1 MMSVTVLYFLLLST
15 CLTHVHGLSDC
26 EALYHTPHIENGSV
40 SEAVKLSA
48 VDPDFFLGINSHS
61 GFITVNKEYNSNLFF
76 WYFPHE
82 DVKRVPFIIWLN
94 GGPGVSSLLGMFD
107 LIGPIKLVNG
117 KVGRRNA
124 TWASSYS
131 LLFIDSPVGAGFSYT
146 DDDRGYT
153 SSEEQVSDQL
163 YKFLLQFLV
172 LFPEQRETPLFIAGE
187 SYAGKYVPAF
197 AAKIHWNNDL
207 QNPINLKGII
217 MGNAMVDPRNVMHYT
232 ELTRELGL
240 LEDPQLQELKALE
253 DSMVSLIDQGRMVDA
268 ANKFNETIEYIKK
281 KTLVSIYNYLEEA
294 TSIKSP
300 LESFVTQPEVR
311 CAIHAGNGSFNLN
324 NQVVYNKMLPDIA
337 NSTRPM
343 VEELLAK
350 CGVLSYSGQ
359 LDLILPYSGSKRVY
373 DLMQWPGR
381 EEYQNAPRQILKQ
394 HFGGGDK
401 DKVVAYM
408 KAGGNFFDVLIRN
421 CGHMVPK
428 EQPAVLKHIVDL
440 FINMF
445 K

>member
-1 MMSVTVLYFLLLST
+1 MTSVTVLFFSLLSI
-15 CLTHVHGLSDC
+15 CLIQVQSLSDC
-26 EALYHTPHIENGSV
+26 QPLYHTPHIENGSV
-40 SEAVKLSA
+40 SDAVKLSV
-48 VDPDFFLGINSHS
+48 VDPGSFLGINSHS

-82 DVKRVPFIIWLN
+82 DVKSVPWIIWLN
-94 GGPGVSSLLGMFD
+94 GGPGVSSLLGLFD
-107 LIGPIKLVNG
+107 LVGPIKLVNG
-117 KVGRRNA
+117 KVTRRTV
-124 TWASSYS
+124 TWASNYS

-163 YKFLLQFLV
+163 HIFLLQFLN
-172 LFPEQRETPLFIAGE
+172 LFPEQRKNPLFIAGE

-197 AAKIHWNNDL
+197 AAKIHRNNDL

-217 MGNAMVDPRNVMHYT
+217 IGNGMIDPRNMMHYS

-240 LEDPQLQELKALE
+240 LEDPELQKLKGLE

-281 KTLVSIYNYLEEA
+281 KTLVSIYNYLEE
-294 TSIKSP
+294 TTHIKST
-300 LESFVTQPEVR
+300 LEAFVTQPEVR
-311 CAIHAGNGSFNLN
+311 CAIHAGNASFNLN

-343 VEELLAK
+343 VEELLTK
-350 CGVLSYSGQ
+350 YGVLSYSGQ
-359 LDLILPYSGSKRVY
+359 LDLILPYSCSKRVY
-373 DLMQWPGR
+373 NLMKWPRR
-381 EEYQNAPRQILKQ
+381 EEYQKAPRKILKGR
-394 HFGGGDK
+394 FKGGE
-401 DKVVAYM
+401 KVVGYM
-408 KAGGNFFDVLIRN
+408 KAGGNFLDVMIRN

-428 EQPAVLKHIVDL
+428 EQPEVLKHIVDL
-440 FINMF
+440 FIHIY